1 MDPCRDR
8 LTSATQAGQAGNV
21 IYSFFLINIMLQNS
35 QIRKKSLEALDGNWG
50 NAAILMLV
58 YMALSILLST
68 GGNVCLSPLGT
79 PWNALSNLSSLLLIP
94 MGYAITV
101 VFLGFLRGEKLEVKG
116 LFKYYPSGRVWILG
130 ILTAI
135 YTLLWALLLLIPG
148 IIKSY
153 SYAMAPYILKDNPE
167 MGAEE
172 AIVESMKMMKGYKLK
187 LFLLDLSFI
196 GWIILMILTLGIG
209 LLLLAPYM
217 NTARATFY
225 EELKA
230 ERGECVKEAI

>member
-1 MDPCRDR
+1 
-8 LTSATQAGQAGNV
+8 
-21 IYSFFLINIMLQNS
+21 MLQNS

-58 YMALSILLST
+58 YMALSIFLST

-116 LFKYYPSGRVWILG
+116 LFKYYPSGRVWILS

-135 YTLLWALLLLIPG
+135 YTILWALLLLIPG

-209 LLLLAPYM
+209 ILLLAPYM
-217 NTARATFY
+217 NTARETFY
-225 EELKA
+225 EELQA
-230 ERGECVKEAI
+230 ERGACVKEAI

>member
-1 MDPCRDR
+1 
-8 LTSATQAGQAGNV
+8 
-21 IYSFFLINIMLQNS
+21 MLQNS

-50 NAAILMLV
+50 NAATLMLV
-58 YMALSILLST
+58 YLGLSILLST

-79 PWNALSNLSSLLLIP
+79 PWKAFSNMSSLLLLP

-101 VFLGFLRGEKLEVKG
+101 VFLGFLRGKKLEVKD
-116 LFKYYPSGRVWILG
+116 LFKYYPSGRVWILS

-153 SYAMAPYILKDNPE
+153 SYSMAPYILKDNPE
-167 MGAEE
+167 MDAEE
-172 AIVESMKMMKGYKLK
+172 AIVESMKMMKGYKMK

-196 GWIILMILTLGIG
+196 GWIILALLTLGLG
-209 LLLLAPYM
+209 FLLLYPYM
-217 NTARATFY
+217 STARATFY

-230 ERGECVKEAI
+230 ERGECVKEAF

>member
-1 MDPCRDR
+1 
-8 LTSATQAGQAGNV
+8 
-21 IYSFFLINIMLQNS
+21 MLQNS

-130 ILTAI
+130 VFAAL

-217 NTARATFY
+217 NTARAT
-225 EELKA
+225 
-230 ERGECVKEAI
+230 C